1 MPSHSLS
8 ADAHLMIKCMHIYC
22 FYQTGAIVKYTDLLE
37 QGSSEAQVQAFLSDG
52 EPTPITIRVPK
63 NLKEAASE
71 VARLRGV
78 SFSAF
83 VRNCLINELS
93 GRQ

>member
-1 MPSHSLS
+1 M
-8 ADAHLMIKCMHIYC
+8 
-22 FYQTGAIVKYTDLLE
+22 KYVDLLE
-37 QGSSEAQVQAFLSDG
+37 QGSSESQVQAFLSDG
-52 EPTPITIRVPK
+52 EPTPISIRVPK
-63 NLKEAASE
+63 TLKEAAFE

-83 VRNCLINELS
+83 VRSCLINELS

>member
-1 MPSHSLS
+1 
-8 ADAHLMIKCMHIYC
+8 MIKCTHIDCLYH
-22 FYQTGAIVKYTDLLE
+22 TGAILKYIDLLK
-37 QGSSEAQVQAFLSDG
+37 QGSSEARVQAFLSDG

-63 NLKEAASE
+63 NLKGAASE

>member
-1 MPSHSLS
+1 M
-8 ADAHLMIKCMHIYC
+8 
-22 FYQTGAIVKYTDLLE
+22 KYTDLIE
-37 QGSSEAQVQAFLSDG
+37 QGSSESQLQAFLSDG
-52 EPTPITIRVPK
+52 DPTPITIRVPQ
-63 NLKEAASE
+63 NLKDAAAE

-93 GRQ
+93 RGR

>member
-1 MPSHSLS
+1 M
-8 ADAHLMIKCMHIYC
+8 
-22 FYQTGAIVKYTDLLE
+22 KYTELLE
-37 QGSSEAQVQAFLSDG
+37 QGSSEAHVQAFLSDG

-71 VARLRGV
+71 VDRLRGV
-78 SFSAF
+78 SLSAF

-93 GRQ
+93 GGQ

>member
-1 MPSHSLS
+1 M
-8 ADAHLMIKCMHIYC
+8 
-22 FYQTGAIVKYTDLLE
+22 KYVDLLE
-37 QGSSEAQVQAFLSDG
+37 QGSSESQVQAFLSDG

-63 NLKEAASE
+63 SLKEAAFE

-83 VRNCLINELS
+83 VRSCLINELS

>member
-1 MPSHSLS
+1 
-8 ADAHLMIKCMHIYC
+8 MIKCMQIYC
-22 FYQTGAIVKYTDLLE
+22 FIRIGAIVKYTDLLE
-37 QGSSEAQVQAFLSDG
+37 QGSSEPQLQSFLSDG
-52 EPTPITIRVPK
+52 EPTPITIRVPR

-83 VRNCLINELS
+83 VRNCLINELA

>member
-1 MPSHSLS
+1 M
-8 ADAHLMIKCMHIYC
+8 
-22 FYQTGAIVKYTDLLE
+22 KYVDLLE
-37 QGSSEAQVQAFLSDG
+37 QSSSESQVQAFLSDG

-63 NLKEAASE
+63 NLKEAAFE

-83 VRNCLINELS
+83 VRSCLINELS

>member
-1 MPSHSLS
+1 M
-8 ADAHLMIKCMHIYC
+8 
-22 FYQTGAIVKYTDLLE
+22 KYTDLIE
-37 QGSSEAQVQAFLSDG
+37 QGSSESQLQAFLSDG
-52 EPTPITIRVPK
+52 DPTPITIRVPQ
-63 NLKEAASE
+63 NLKDAATE

-93 GRQ
+93 GSR

>member
-1 MPSHSLS
+1 
-8 ADAHLMIKCMHIYC
+8 MIKCLYIYC
-22 FYQTGAIVKYTDLLE
+22 IYQIGAIVTQADLLK
-37 QGSSEAQVQAFLSDG
+37 QGSSETLVQAFLSDG

-63 NLKEAASE
+63 NFKEAASE

>member
-1 MPSHSLS
+1 
-8 ADAHLMIKCMHIYC
+8 MIKCSYIYC
-22 FYQTGAIVKYTDLLE
+22 IYQIGAIVTQADLLK

-63 NLKEAASE
+63 NLKDAASE